1 MYDPFCPY
9 RLLCNLSKQTDPG
22 PEDSVGDTLQR
33 QCNFAYLDLNYPAA
47 HISGQHSHAFN

>member
-1 MYDPFCPY
+1 MNPFCPY
-9 RLLCNLSKQTDPG
+9 RLLCNLSNQTDPG